1 MVRLVFIAVFLV
13 GLANVIPAG
22 ATAVFG
28 QEGVKITVFPN
39 PFKSVFSIQA
49 ERHEFPAKI
58 VVTDILGKV
67 VYQKSVFTPQRVDID
82 LSKKRLT
89 SGVYFLN
96 WKSKDNSKTVRI
108 VKS

>member
-39 PFKSVFSIQA
+39 PFRSEFSIQ
-49 ERHEFPAKI
+49 
-58 VVTDILGKV
+58 T
-67 VYQKSVFTPQRVDID
+67 
-82 LSKKRLT
+82 KRKL
-89 SGVYFLN
+89 L
-96 WKSKDNSKTVRI
+96 
-108 VKS
+108 

>member
-39 PFKSVFSIQA
+39 PF
-49 ERHEFPAKI
+49 
-58 VVTDILGKV
+58 
-67 VYQKSVFTPQRVDID
+67 
-82 LSKKRLT
+82 
-89 SGVYFLN
+89 
-96 WKSKDNSKTVRI
+96 
-108 VKS
+108 